1 MDAIKRLT
9 ESIATH
15 GAEIPDGND
24 TDTVEQFGLIILG
37 NSGVGKSFLANVLL
51 GREAFAHKFSSSSVT
66 HTTEFEEIE
75 LGDLSLAVFNIPGL
89 IEAEQERI
97 DLNKKE
103 IDKAFA
109 QRPNSI
115 VMFVFGQQGGRIC
128 EEDVVAFNAI
138 NAAYPFQP
146 ESLMLVVN
154 GLSKKRPNNYEGA
167 TLILLQKLL
176 KDVDVNSRSLCFLN
190 LIDGNDPDDRQHLK
204 ERLLQV
210 VVECV
215 PSKHEKKQEIE
226 TLLDQLKMGTQQIQE
241 LQAQIETE
249 KEKYKKEIEESQRV
263 FNQSIAKHQTEI
275 ESLQRAIQRQDELY
289 AEQQRRYE
297 EENRRYQIQLQELRA
312 QAEQAQRY
320 YEQLRKEQEIAQQQ
334 LWAAE
339 KAKQQA
345 QATLQALIN
354 QPPTP
359 PRVIYMGGG
368 GGRGFTHNTES
379 VEVTI
384 GSYTLTIFNIPGL
397 IEAEQERIDLNKQE
411 IGKAFAQRSNS
422 IVMFVFGQKNGRI
435 RGQDIVAFNAINTAY
450 PFRPESLVLVVN
462 GIPKERP
469 NDYEETTLALLQKL
483 LKGVDVNNHNLCFT
497 DLINVDDPK
506 EKQVLK
512 DRLLSV
518 VMNFTPKTHE
528 KKQDIQTVIS
538 ELKKRAD
545 EIQEQQAKLE
555 AEREKHRKQMEEQK
569 RIAEQQMAEQRRR
582 EEELRQ
588 RLEQKEKQRISGI
601 RHRTVQRAAQEAEA
615 KRLRGM
621 Y

>member
-1 MDAIKRLT
+1 
-9 ESIATH
+9 
-15 GAEIPDGND
+15 
-24 TDTVEQFGLIILG
+24 
-37 NSGVGKSFLANVLL
+37 
-51 GREAFAHKFSSSSVT
+51 
-66 HTTEFEEIE
+66 
-75 LGDLSLAVFNIPGL
+75 
-89 IEAEQERI
+89 
-97 DLNKKE
+97 
-103 IDKAFA
+103 
-109 QRPNSI
+109 
-115 VMFVFGQQGGRIC
+115 
-128 EEDVVAFNAI
+128 
-138 NAAYPFQP
+138 
-146 ESLMLVVN
+146 
-154 GLSKKRPNNYEGA
+154 
-167 TLILLQKLL
+167 
-176 KDVDVNSRSLCFLN
+176 
-190 LIDGNDPDDRQHLK
+190 
-204 ERLLQV
+204 
-210 VVECV
+210 
-215 PSKHEKKQEIE
+215 
-226 TLLDQLKMGTQQIQE
+226 MGTQQIQE

-368 GGRGFTHNTES
+368 GGRGCVGKSFLANIAIGRDAFVHEFKATSVTHNTES

-545 EIQEQQAKLE
+545 EIQ
-555 AEREKHRKQMEEQK
+555 
-569 RIAEQQMAEQRRR
+569 
-582 EEELRQ
+582 
-588 RLEQKEKQRISGI
+588 
-601 RHRTVQRAAQEAEA
+601 
-615 KRLRGM
+615 
-621 Y
+621 